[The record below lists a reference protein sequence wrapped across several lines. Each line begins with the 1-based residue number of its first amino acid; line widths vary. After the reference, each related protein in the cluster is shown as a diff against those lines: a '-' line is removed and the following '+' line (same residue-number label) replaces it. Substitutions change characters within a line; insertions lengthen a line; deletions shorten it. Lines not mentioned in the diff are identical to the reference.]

1 EVKQKLNDMGLTL
14 KDSPPG
20 FDPTAA
26 ADNYGDE
33 DQSYAE
39 TEQY

>member
-1 EVKQKLNDMGLTL
+1 MGLTL

-20 FDPTAA
+20 FDPGSA
-26 ADNYGDE
+26 ADSYGADDE
-33 DQSYAE
+33 DDYVE

>member
-1 EVKQKLNDMGLTL
+1 MALTL

-20 FDPTAA
+20 FDPGSAVDSYS
-26 ADNYGDE
+26 ADDDE
-33 DQSYAE
+33 SYVE